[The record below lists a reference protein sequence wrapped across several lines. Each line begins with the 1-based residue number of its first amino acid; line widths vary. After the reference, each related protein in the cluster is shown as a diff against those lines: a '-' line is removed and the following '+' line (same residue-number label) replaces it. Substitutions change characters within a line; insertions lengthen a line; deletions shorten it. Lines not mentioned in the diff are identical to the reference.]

1 MNVYVSPSAAHAL
14 NRAEC
19 LALLSWT
26 RSPAHAHC
34 QTSSS
39 DVMFGGASKINGD
52 EFQLENLHFS
62 DMKLTRKLVLAR
74 AKASDLESV
83 KKLNCWCVF
92 CCLLAF
98 SLINI
103 IRFKTYDKYVQYG
116 FTLRY
121 MMNIC
126 V

>member
-1 MNVYVSPSAAHAL
+1 MNAHVSPSAAHGV

-26 RSPAHAHC
+26 RSYAHAHW
-34 QTSSS
+34 QTTTSSSS
-39 DVMFGGASKINGD
+39 DVMLAEAPEINGD
-52 EFQLENLHFS
+52 EFQRVNLDFS

-92 CCLLAF
+92 CCFLAF
-98 SLINI
+98 SFINI
-103 IRFKTYDKYVQYG
+103 SHI
-116 FTLRY
+116 TLHVLVFL
-121 MMNIC
+121 NS
-126 V
+126 